1 MRVFLTGSD
10 GYLGSLLAPE
20 LMRRG
25 HEVIGLDTGYY
36 KERMLYRRGD
46 RSPSTLVKDI
56 RELESAD
63 LQGCDAVVHMAE
75 LSNDPAGQLAPH
87 ITYEINHK
95 GSVRLAELARKA
107 GVQRFVYMS
116 SCSVYGVSGGDF
128 VTEESPV
135 NPQTAYGI
143 CKTLVERDVR
153 ALANAQ
159 FAPTFLRNATAYG
172 ASPRMRFDIVLN
184 NLAGLAWTT
193 KEIRMT
199 SDGTP
204 WRPIV
209 HGLDISQAIIAVL
222 EAPREAVANEVFN
235 VGDTE
240 HNYRVKEIA
249 EIVGEVFPGCTVS
262 FGPPK
267 YRQPELPRV
276 IRQDPKAPSDLQ
288 MSLGCQTWSP
298 AASRA
303 VQTSR
308 NDGRSVPVSGIHP
321 SQAARILDPDAPDR
335 RQFLLDKIMRFTATK
350 LEGACIIEP
359 EPHEDSRGLFARTYC
374 AREFREHGLVDTF
387 VQCNTS
393 WNALQG
399 YCPRAPLPA
408 SAVIRS
414 QAGPV
419 HGRRVMG
426 CDRRSPSGLT
436 NIFATRCR

>member
-1 MRVFLTGSD
+1 MKICVTGSD

-25 HEVIGLDTGYY
+25 HEVLGLDTGYY
-36 KERMLYRRGD
+36 KERSLYRSGGATPR
-46 RSPSTLVKDI
+46 TIVKDL
-56 RELESAD
+56 RDLETTD

-95 GSVRLAELARKA
+95 GSVRLAEVARKA
-107 GVQRFVYMS
+107 GVRRFVYMS

-135 NPQTAYGI
+135 DPQTAYGI

-153 ALANAQ
+153 PLANGN
-159 FAPTFLRNATAYG
+159 FAPTYMRNATAYG

-193 KEIRMT
+193 KEIKMT

-209 HGLDISQAIIAVL
+209 HGLDIAQAIIAVL
-222 EAPREAVANEVFN
+222 DAPVEAVANEVFN

-262 FGPPK
+262 FGPPSPDNRS
-267 YRQPELPRV
+267 YR
-276 IRQDPKAPSDLQ
+276 
-288 MSLGCQTWSP
+288 
-298 AASRA
+298 
-303 VQTSR
+303 
-308 NDGRSVPVSGIHP
+308 VSFAKIQKHLRTFRCRWD
-321 SQAARILDPDAPDR
+321 ARRGAE
-335 RQFLLDKIMRFTATK
+335 QLL
-350 LEGACIIEP
+350 
-359 EPHEDSRGLFARTYC
+359 GLFRRIDMTPEMFQDRAFTRLKQLEYLIRTHQIDDN
-374 AREFREHGLVDTF
+374 FFWTK
-387 VQCNTS
+387 
-393 WNALQG
+393 
-399 YCPRAPLPA
+399 
-408 SAVIRS
+408 
-414 QAGPV
+414 
-419 HGRRVMG
+419 
-426 CDRRSPSGLT
+426 
-436 NIFATRCR
+436 